1 MRTELVDPRRDPQA
15 TKSIWMELTRVA
27 PHSYFL
33 SWAWMETWLGTL
45 PDYCDVKLAVAVC
58 DGKPAIAC
66 FFGFRS
72 VGRHGFVKS
81 SACFLNETGFG
92 DPDSLVIE
100 FNGVLCRPNTASTP
114 SHLLSAIEPGWDEI
128 HVGRVEP
135 SEWEHISVSGA
146 RVVVTR
152 KVPSPFVDLAGIT
165 SLPDYFGKL
174 SPNARHQLRRAYRLY
189 EEAYGP
195 VCLEVASNRTQ
206 AMDIYKELVALHQA
220 RWSAVGKK
228 GAFSSTYFDEF
239 HKMLI
244 EQRFKTGE
252 IQLLRIKAGSETIGC
267 LYNFCYKGK
276 VYCYQSG
283 IRHHIDNRLKT
294 GMICHAE
301 AIAFNARAANQE
313 YDFLGG
319 SGQYKRTLA
328 THARELSD
336 FVIQRDSAQFKVERV
351 LKELKHRLQGIRTP

>member
-45 PDYCDVKLAVAVC
+45 PDYCDVKLAAAVC
-58 DGKPAIAC
+58 DGRPATAC
-66 FFGFRS
+66 FLGFRN

-81 SACFLNETGFG
+81 NSCFLNETGFE

-100 FNGVLCRPNTASTP
+100 FNGVLCRPDTVLTA

-128 HVGRVEP
+128 HVRRVEP
-135 SEWEHISVSGA
+135 SEWEHISVTGA
-146 RVVVTR
+146 SVFVTR
-152 KVPSPFVDLAGIT
+152 TVPSPFVDLEGIVA
-165 SLPDYFGKL
+165 LPDYLGKL
-174 SPNARHQLRRAYRLY
+174 GSNVRHQIRRAYRLY
-189 EEAYGP
+189 EDDYGR
-195 VCLEVASNRTQ
+195 VCLEVASNRAQ

-220 RWSAVGKK
+220 RWSAVGRK
-228 GAFSSTYFDEF
+228 GAFSSAYFDEF
-239 HKMLI
+239 HKTLI
-244 EQRFKTGE
+244 EQRFQAGD

-283 IRHHIDNRLKT
+283 IRHHVDNKLKT

-301 AIAFNARAANQE
+301 AVVFNARVGNQD

-319 SGQYKRTLA
+319 SSQYKRALA
-328 THARELSD
+328 THARKLSD
-336 FVIQRDSAQFKVERV
+336 FVVQRDSKKFKVERV
-351 LKELKHRLQGIRTP
+351 LKEIKRRLRPLRSR